1 MTESRKVVVL
11 GVLGT
16 QLDSGKGPARWE
28 RWRPTVA
35 LCQQDDLRVD
45 ELVLLHAPKDTALA
59 RLVAEDIGY
68 VSPET
73 TVTFVPFAVHDAWD
87 FEEVYESLHEIAR
100 ARVFDPAREDLLVH
114 ITTGTHVAQICL
126 FLLTEA
132 RYLPGRL
139 VQTSPRQRHDHV
151 RGDRREPDEDAD
163 GVRGSYGVVD
173 LDLGK
178 YDRLA
183 SRVRAER
190 EDDESLLK
198 DGIVTKNE
206 AYNSLVARVETVAK
220 RSKAPMLLLGP
231 TGAGKSALARRVY
244 ALKKA
249 RQGLE
254 GPFVEVNCAT
264 LRGDSAMSA
273 LFGHE
278 KGAFT
283 GAIGARRGHLARAHR
298 GVLFL
303 DEVFELGLDEQA
315 MLLRAIEDK
324 VFTPMGSD
332 REVSSEFQLICGTNR
347 DLFEAAASGT
357 FRDDLL
363 ARVDLWTFT
372 LPSLR
377 DRLEDLE
384 PNLDHETER
393 VGRGL
398 GILLT
403 WAREARDE
411 YLRFATSPEA
421 TWPGNFRDLNAS
433 VTRLGTLAEGG
444 RITRALVREEL
455 GRLRALFAGTARTRG
470 AQARTR
476 DGEAGLVDRLVP
488 DPHLLDRFDRV
499 QLEEVLKVCAS
510 TRSLGEAGR
519 VLFAESRKNKKTGS
533 VNDSDRL
540 RKYLARFGL
549 EHRDVHEASREP
561 S

>member
-16 QLDSGKGPARWE
+16 QLDSGKGPSRWE

-45 ELVLLHAPKDTALA
+45 ELVMLHAPKDTALA
-59 RLVAEDIGY
+59 RRLAEDIGH

-73 TVTFVPFAVHDAWD
+73 TVTFVPFAVRDAWD
-87 FEEVYESLHEIAR
+87 FEEVYESLHEVAR
-100 ARVFDPAREDLLVH
+100 ARAFDPAREDLLVH
-114 ITTGTHVAQICL
+114 ITTGTHVVQICL

-139 VQTSPRQRHDHV
+139 LQTSPRQRQDHV
-151 RGDRREPDEDAD
+151 RGERREPDEESD
-163 GVRGSYGVVD
+163 GTRGSYGVVD

-206 AYNSLVARVETVAK
+206 AYNTLVARVETVAK

-264 LRGDSAMSA
+264 LRGDAAMSA

-283 GAIGARRGHLARAHR
+283 GAVGSRRGHLARAHR

-363 ARVDLWTFT
+363 ARIDLWTFT

-377 DRLEDLE
+377 ERLEDLE

-398 GILLT
+398 GLSLT

-411 YLRFATSPEA
+411 YLRFSTSPEA
-421 TWPGNFRDLNAS
+421 SWPGNFRDLNAS

-444 RITRALVREEL
+444 RITRALVREEIT
-455 GRLRALFAGTARTRG
+455 RLRALFAGAGKPPVAGRRG
-470 AQARTR
+470 RG
-476 DGEAGLVDRLVP
+476 GEGGPSSLVERLVP

-499 QLEEVLKVCAS
+499 QLEEVLAVCAS

-519 VLFAESRKNKKTGS
+519 VLFAESRKKKGS

-549 EHRDVHEASREP
+549 EHRDVHEASRDA
-561 S
+561 